1 MNIFRAMLC
10 LACFFIF
17 TNAYALKTKDDQLIA
32 LDAIIAELKTHYGM
46 IKFKNKM
53 FGTDLDELAAKY
65 EELID
70 QGKTLEEDLGWD
82 PPSDRKVLPPEEFRQ
97 LMVGM
102 IAELRDGHV
111 NISRQTNESATL
123 GVIAV
128 SVGEKLI
135 VTMIRKDLI
144 VPYSSMKDIQPGD
157 EIIEVDGVPVNEHA
171 KRNLIYMSGGTFSDR
186 YQTAMLTI
194 VNNFHAFQR
203 PKREGDTAILKLRR
217 DGKEF
222 TARLRWVYR
231 HDYNMLLARFPKE
244 VRDPLQK
251 MNVEEVAVPYGV
263 RGTVRSYFKTGLL
276 KTDAAD
282 SLVDIGATLNVEITR
297 TKEES
302 SKPQHEA
309 NSAMIRPEL
318 KRLSPVSR
326 LQFYMVRHGGKN
338 IGVLRIPSY
347 NPPDGMAG
355 VKAEYQWLAQALK
368 KAEKMV
374 DVLVIDQLSNTG
386 GYVYYGSRLLSLFA
400 SGDQPM
406 QTVLADYKLNIT
418 MLNLIKP
425 HFEGDPIDE
434 TSRVYAEMRLHER
447 HYNEL
452 KRRFENG
459 EEWTGLGPSFELS
472 LPQFA
477 EKPGEVFAA
486 KEGVFTKPIL
496 LLNDRMSGSGG
507 DFFPAQMQNN
517 KRAIVM
523 GDTSCGLGGPV
534 YRNTAS
540 MPGSEMSFRCTY
552 GYAELPDGWPI
563 ENVGVVPDHYR
574 EVRISDLKDDFR
586 SYASEVLNA
595 AVGLIDPP
603 KPMEPTQTSTALM
616 KTDGPEMIEI
626 PEVLKEDIILRTLW
640 ERLEVVA
647 RLREMRAL
655 PRWRGDKASL
665 KVIDELIEKGER
677 APEGTRFADPCEL
690 RLLMKPLK

>member
-1 MNIFRAMLC
+1 MSHFRAMLL
-10 LACFFIF
+10 LACLFLF
-17 TNAYALKTKDDQLIA
+17 TNAHALKTKDDQLIA

-53 FGTDLDELAAKY
+53 FGTDLDQLAEKY
-65 EELID
+65 ERLID
-70 QGKTLEEDLGWD
+70 EAKTLEEDLGWD
-82 PPSDRKVLPPEEFRQ
+82 PVVERDVLPPEEFRQ
-97 LMVGM
+97 LMIGM

-111 NISRQTNESATL
+111 IISRQTNESATL
-123 GVIAV
+123 GLIAV

-135 VTMIRKDLI
+135 VTMLRKDLL

-157 EIIEVDGVPVNEHA
+157 EIIEVDGVSVAEHA

-194 VNNFHAFQR
+194 VNNFHAMQR
-203 PKREGDTAILKLRR
+203 PKVEGETALVKFRR

-222 TARLRWVYR
+222 SARLRWVYR
-231 HDYNMLLARFPKE
+231 HDYNMLLARFPNHL
-244 VRDPLQK
+244 RDPLQK
-251 MNVEEVAVPYGV
+251 MNMEEVPVPYGV
-263 RGTVRSYFKTGLL
+263 RGTVRTYFKTGLL
-276 KTDAAD
+276 KTEAAD
-282 SLVDIGATLNVEITR
+282 SLVDIGASLNVEITR
-297 TKEES
+297 NKEES
-302 SKPQHEA
+302 SKAQHEA
-309 NSAMIRPEL
+309 NSAYVKPEL
-318 KRLSPVSR
+318 KGLSPVSR

-347 NPPDGMAG
+347 SPQGGMAA

-400 SGDQPM
+400 SGDHPM
-406 QTVLADYKLNIT
+406 QTVLADYKMNIT
-418 MLNLIKP
+418 MLSNMKP
-425 HFEGDPIDE
+425 NIEKDPIDD
-434 TSRVYAEMRLHER
+434 SSPVYAELKLHER
-447 HYNEL
+447 YYNEL

-459 EEWTGLGPSFELS
+459 EEWTGLGPSFDLS

-477 EKPGEVFAA
+477 EKPGEIFAA
-486 KEGVFTKPIL
+486 KEGVFSKPIL

-507 DFFPAQMQNN
+507 DFFPAQMQAN
-517 KRAIVM
+517 KRAVIM

-534 YRNTAS
+534 YRNTES

-563 ENVGVVPDHYR
+563 ENIGVVPDRYR
-574 EVRISDLKDDFR
+574 EVRVSDLKDGFKA
-586 SYASEVLNA
+586 YATEVLNT
-595 AVGLIDPP
+595 AVGLLDSAKAEPVP
-603 KPMEPTQTSTALM
+603 AAPQVEKPDT
-616 KTDGPEMIEI
+616 IEI
-626 PEVLKEDIILRTLW
+626 PEVLKEDLILRTLW

-647 RLREMRAL
+647 RLKEMRVL
-655 PRWRGDKASL
+655 PRWLKDPASL
-665 KVIDELIEKGER
+665 KIIDELIERGER